1 MSISQVN
8 ASQSLRAAAAISALR
23 SNAAPTAP
31 AAIGG
36 PARQA
41 DAVSLSD
48 SARALASA
56 RKSIADAADVREDRV
71 AALKAAIAD
80 GSYTIDSRQLARSM
94 VKKLVVS

>member
-8 ASQSLRAAAAISALR
+8 ASESLRAAAAISALR
-23 SNAAPTAP
+23 SNAASTAS
-31 AAIGG
+31 ASS

-48 SARALASA
+48 AARALASA
-56 RKSIADAADVREDRV
+56 RKSIGDAADVREDRV
-71 AALKAAIAD
+71 AALKAASAD

-94 VKKLVVS
+94 VKALAL

>member
-8 ASQSLRAAAAISALR
+8 ASQSLRAAAAIAAPR
-23 SNAAPTAP
+23 SNAAPSAP
-31 AAIGG
+31 ASAVGG

-56 RKSIADAADVREDRV
+56 RKSIADAAGVREDRV

-80 GSYTIDSRQLARSM
+80 GSYAVDSRQLARSM
-94 VKKLVVS
+94 VKALAL